1 MTTTADLRAAVETYW
16 SAAEA
21 RDWDALA
28 AILADDVLYEVPQTR
43 EYVRGKERYLRFSR
57 ACPEGRSVRVES
69 VVTDAGAR
77 RAAVRTHFVRETDPD
92 PDQGLDADLDP
103 FVSEAG
109 APGAHRPPGES
120 LALHF
125 FVFDEA
131 GRISAITGFRPEPRE
146 LSGSPE
152 SSEGGGPPGENP
164 SGPPRPVPPSS
175 ASYAAERKAGR

>member
-28 AILADDVLYEVPQTR
+28 ATLADDVLYEVPQTR

-77 RAAVRTHFVRETDPD
+77 RAAVRTRFVMETDPD
-92 PDQGLDADLDP
+92 LGLDADLDP
-103 FVSEAG
+103 GASEAG
-109 APGAHRPPGES
+109 APGAHRSPGET

-146 LSGSPE
+146 LSESPE
-152 SSEGGGPPGENP
+152 SSERGGPPGENP
-164 SGPPRPVPPSS
+164 GGPPRPVPPSS
-175 ASYAAERKAGR
+175 ARYAAERKAGR